1 MVILFRLNR
10 FAEELDN
17 LSILFLQ
24 IDLYSTEIIDFDQ
37 RMKFVII
44 NLKIENTYS
53 YTDLIITSISILII
67 I

>member
-53 YTDLIITSISILII
+53 YTDLIIRSISILII

>member
-1 MVILFRLNR
+1 MIILFRLNR

-53 YTDLIITSISILII
+53 YTDLIIRSISILII

>member
-1 MVILFRLNR
+1 
-10 FAEELDN
+10 
-17 LSILFLQ
+17 
-24 IDLYSTEIIDFDQ
+24 
-37 RMKFVII
+37 MKFVII

>member
-1 MVILFRLNR
+1 MIILFRLNR